1 MYKVHWII
9 DGIVNVNKKIKKMLK
24 IELNQKFKNFYL
36 KIKNFLMNLV
46 LKPFKEKLIYQE
58 RMKKIKLM
66 KLNIF
71 ILIILIT
78 FNSVIQKAYS
88 SGKIYG
94 KSQTVHK
101 EYKKYETCRL
111 KKVEINLKDGKKDG
125 YKCIYRRQLKGK
137 DVTVMQ
143 PLPQCQVSFKCK
155 RENQN

>member
-1 MYKVHWII
+1 
-9 DGIVNVNKKIKKMLK
+9 
-24 IELNQKFKNFYL
+24 
-36 KIKNFLMNLV
+36 
-46 LKPFKEKLIYQE
+46 
-58 RMKKIKLM
+58 MKKIKLM

-71 ILIILIT
+71 ILIILIIL
-78 FNSVIQKAYS
+78 NSFVQKAYS

-101 EYKKYETCRL
+101 EHKKYETCRL
-111 KKVEINLKDGKKDG
+111 KKVEVNLKDGKKDG

-155 RENQN
+155 REDQN